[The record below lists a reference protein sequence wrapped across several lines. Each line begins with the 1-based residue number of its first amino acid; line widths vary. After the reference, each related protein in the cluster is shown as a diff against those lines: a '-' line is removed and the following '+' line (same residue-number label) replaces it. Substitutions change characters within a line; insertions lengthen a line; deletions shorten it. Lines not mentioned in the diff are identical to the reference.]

1 MNFICYPGL
10 PRGWTLPKQGAV
22 SKAQF
27 RNLFP
32 CHKRLEAW
40 MLTECFEVILLSAKA
55 AQASG
60 KLLPMISLFSGVGG
74 LELGLGEWGS
84 Y

>member
-1 MNFICYPGL
+1 
-10 PRGWTLPKQGAV
+10 
-22 SKAQF
+22 
-27 RNLFP
+27 
-32 CHKRLEAW
+32 
-40 MLTECFEVILLSAKA
+40 MLTECFDVILLSANA

>member
-1 MNFICYPGL
+1 
-10 PRGWTLPKQGAV
+10 
-22 SKAQF
+22 
-27 RNLFP
+27 
-32 CHKRLEAW
+32 
-40 MLTECFEVILLSAKA
+40 MLTEYFDVILLSAKA